1 MAAAASSSSQPQSSS
16 SDRSRAAITTNAS
29 ASASATASATA
40 GTQSQSGTSSSSSA
54 AAAAASPSRL
64 LFASRDDGTNTME
77 HERHPPLVGEG
88 VESKGPGGPAS
99 YDMDGPGP
107 PSPFSPEFYADDDG
121 DNNNDRL
128 AQEAHNELMDE
139 LSNFGRYLS
148 KTVKELDFIDAFA
161 ISPPP
166 ADIDENATKFLDEQL
181 AVIECATL
189 ELSQLE
195 HTYSSIIDE
204 LRCV

>member
-1 MAAAASSSSQPQSSS
+1 MEGG
-16 SDRSRAAITTNAS
+16 RL
-29 ASASATASATA
+29 
-40 GTQSQSGTSSSSSA
+40 
-54 AAAAASPSRL
+54 SP
-64 LFASRDDGTNTME
+64 F
-77 HERHPPLVGEG
+77 VGEG
-88 VESKGPGGPAS
+88 IESAKGLSDLAS

-107 PSPFSPEFYADDDG
+107 PSPFSPEFYADDAG
-121 DNNNDRL
+121 DINDHRV
-128 AQEAHNELMDE
+128 AQEMHNELVDE

-166 ADIDENATKFLDEQL
+166 VDIDETATKFLDEQL

-204 LRCV
+204 LR